1 MPLLRILLL
10 LACLAPLSLPVLADG
25 KTLPIRMIASIKPLQ
40 LIAAAITD
48 GLSKPDVLL
57 DPGLSPHSY
66 SMKPSDIRRLTDVSV
81 IFWLGPELEKFLEK
95 PLEQLPKK
103 RNGQQRI
110 IALMSAPDIQLR
122 EWDGESH
129 HHDPH
134 EHRHHGNIDSHIWLS
149 PRNAIAMGKEIA
161 NTLSL
166 ADSGNASRYR
176 NNLATFI
183 EQVTA
188 ADLANDKDLAVVRQQ
203 GFFVFH
209 DAWGYL
215 ADHYGL
221 TVKGVFA
228 LSPDRQ
234 PGARH
239 LMKLKNTLRLA
250 GHTCIFRE
258 PQFKPAY
265 IDRLTEGL
273 NIGEAVLDPMAGDIP
288 VFADGYPQFLRHL
301 GRTIARCLTE

>member
-10 LACLAPLSLPVLADG
+10 ACLTPLSLLVMADG
-25 KTLPIRMIASIKPLQ
+25 NTSPVKVIASIKPLQ

-66 SMKPSDIRRLTDVSV
+66 NMKPSDIRRLTDVSV
-81 IFWLGPELEKFLEK
+81 IFWLGPELERFLEK

-103 RNGQQRI
+103 RNRQQRI
-110 IALMSAPDIQLR
+110 IALMEAPDIQLR
-122 EWDGESH
+122 EWSGEYH
-129 HHDPH
+129 HH
-134 EHRHHGNIDSHIWLS
+134 EHTHHGNIDSHIWLS
-149 PRNAIAMGKEIA
+149 PGNAIAIGREITS
-161 NTLSL
+161 TLSL
-166 ADSGNASRYR
+166 ADSNNASRYR
-176 NNLATFI
+176 DNLATFI
-183 EQVTA
+183 EQVNV
-188 ADLANDKDLAVVRQQ
+188 ADLANRKDLTVVRQQ

-221 TVKGVFA
+221 IIKGVFA
-228 LSPDRQ
+228 LSTDRQ
-234 PGARH
+234 PGTRH

-250 GHTCIFRE
+250 GHTCIFCE

-273 NIGEAVLDPMAGDIP
+273 NVGEAVLDPMAGDIP
-288 VFADGYPQFLRHL
+288 VSADGYPQFLRHL
-301 GRTIARCLTE
+301 GRTITHCLTD